1 VYEIQRFRLASTGSF
16 INLFRRFS
24 KSFEVPF
31 CQCSC
36 ALVLCSAA
44 AALAVARMSASL
56 SKCQQTEG
64 QPRKCCPATARGS
77 ILGSVWFIGIFQKY
91 IKVIEFQNPIKQ
103 VKF

>member
-1 VYEIQRFRLASTGSF
+1 MYEIQRFRLASTGSF

-31 CQCSC
+31 CQCSY

-64 QPRKCCPATARGS
+64 QPRKCCPATARD
-77 ILGSVWFIGIFQKY
+77 KY
-91 IKVIEFQNPIKQ
+91 IRLRLVHRDFPKIYKSYRISKSY
-103 VKF
+103 